1 MKIAIDDDVLKKHN
15 LTLGEFLA
23 LLINAKNIKIAECE
37 KSVVQKNL
45 ADWNIFDGEGLILS
59 NQTKSLLSTIVLE
72 SSDSVQKAEK
82 SIDFMALAD
91 KLREIYPEGS
101 KKVKDKSYSWRDN
114 TTVIAKR
121 LQTVIDKFNFTFT
134 EEQAIDATKRYV
146 ESFKDDT
153 TFMQTLKYFI
163 WKNEKTGDGYND
175 LRSEFMTK
183 IQNRNDKEQDTS
195 DWLTELR

>member
-82 SIDFMALAD
+82 NIDFMALAD